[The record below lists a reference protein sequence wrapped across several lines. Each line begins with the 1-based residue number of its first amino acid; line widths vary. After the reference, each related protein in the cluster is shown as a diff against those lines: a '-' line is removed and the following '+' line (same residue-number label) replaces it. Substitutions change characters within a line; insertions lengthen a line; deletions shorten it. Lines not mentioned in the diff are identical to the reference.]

1 MTNNDNNIQE
11 TYNLD
16 DKLLDALD
24 EMKDEQETA
33 VCLPDD
39 DRTYDRLT
47 DILALAAAADGS
59 RRNDDVERRLQK
71 MLAEHADR
79 KEDTATQP
87 DETQQ
92 TADSNTGGGWQKTWM
107 TRMAVA
113 AAACAAL
120 LLTMTLWKD
129 KETAVTPARPQPVL
143 FSIAQPKTDVT
154 VKSEDGKRIE
164 ASVTDDGELLVNSLP
179 ETAERIEVAVPQGE
193 RLTVALPD
201 GSKVFLHVGSS
212 LKFPVRFVGNQRLV
226 ELKGQAYFVVAKDA
240 EKPFVV
246 KTERMTT
253 CVLGTEFNIT
263 AEGTEADNV
272 VLVSGSVSVSASAQR
287 ILKPGERARIDA
299 SGRFEVDEVDV
310 TPYTSWR
317 DGFVYFDDMTLKDV
331 LLCIGHE
338 YNYDV
343 EFANSGLLDK
353 KVHFAADRSEGV
365 QGIIDMLNMMNIVRV
380 ELHGNKIC
388 VE

>member
-1 MTNNDNNIQE
+1 M
-11 TYNLD
+11 
-16 DKLLDALD
+16 
-24 EMKDEQETA
+24 
-33 VCLPDD
+33 
-39 DRTYDRLT
+39 
-47 DILALAAAADGS
+47 
-59 RRNDDVERRLQK
+59 
-71 MLAEHADR
+71 
-79 KEDTATQP
+79 
-87 DETQQ
+87 
-92 TADSNTGGGWQKTWM
+92 
-107 TRMAVA
+107 
-113 AAACAAL
+113 
-120 LLTMTLWKD
+120 
-129 KETAVTPARPQPVL
+129 L
-143 FSIAQPKTDVT
+143 FSIAQPKADVT
-154 VKSEDGKRIE
+154 VKSEDGKKIE
-164 ASVTDDGELLVNSLP
+164 ADVTDDGELLVNSLP

-272 VLVSGSVSVSASAQR
+272 VLVSGSISVSASAQR

-299 SGRFEVDEVDV
+299 GGRFEVDEVDV